1 MRRMKKNLILIT
13 TAAWLLS
20 LLATPAKAERFSDFT
35 KLVEEIQ
42 PSVVSIKVD
51 IRQRGRA
58 IGKAGGSGFII
69 DTKGH
74 ILTNHHVV
82 NNSDRVSVKLH
93 NGREYDAKIIGS
105 DALTDVALIK
115 IDAGDLKLKS
125 VELGSSRD
133 LKVGEWVLA
142 FGAPFN
148 LEQTV
153 TAGIVSA
160 KGRGGVGS
168 PFVPFIQTDVAINSG
183 NSGGPLINLAG
194 EVVGINSMIYNPM
207 VSTGL
212 SFSIPI
218 DLADSVGQQLASNGE
233 VIRGYLGV
241 RYEEVDAGMVDYFEL
256 PTVGGALINHVEPES
271 PAAKAGIKR
280 GDIITEID
288 GNRVKNHQD
297 LPYFIAQMEPGSNV
311 KLNGYRNGKDTSFTA
326 KLVAR
331 EFNGRTISA
340 ESDENRLGIEVKN
353 IGNGARQ
360 QLGIDTGVIVAKV
373 EPGSPAQRSGISQGD
388 VISEINGVEI
398 GNTNQFY
405 KVLNQF
411 KTASKLLVL
420 ITSQS
425 GSDYRVIYLK

>member
-1 MRRMKKNLILIT
+1 M
-13 TAAWLLS
+13 ALLMVIS
-20 LLATPAKAERFSDFT
+20 SVHLKAQSFPDFT
-35 KLVEEIQ
+35 GLVEQIQ

-51 IRQRGRA
+51 VRQRGR

-69 DTKGH
+69 GKEGY

-82 NNSDRVSVKLH
+82 NNSDRVSVKLS
-93 NGREYDAKIIGS
+93 NGREYQAEIIGS
-105 DALTDVALIK
+105 DQLSDVALIK
-115 IDAGDLKLKS
+115 IDGKGLNLKPVK
-125 VELGSSRD
+125 LGSSRN
-133 LKVGEWVLA
+133 LKVGAWVLA

-160 KGRGGVGS
+160 KGRGSVGS

-207 VSTGL
+207 ISTGL

-218 DLADSVGQQLASNGE
+218 DLADSVSEQLAEYGQ

-256 PTVGGALINHVEPES
+256 PQVGGALINFVEKES

-280 GDIITEID
+280 GDIITEIE

-297 LPYFIAQMEPGSNV
+297 LPYYIAQMTPGSKI
-311 KLNGYRNGKDTSFTA
+311 KLKGYRDGKAKSFKAT
-326 KLVAR
+326 LVSREDSFVAAR
-331 EFNGRTISA
+331 QQA
-340 ESDENRLGIEVKN
+340 DENHFGVEVKN
-353 IGNGARQ
+353 IGNFIRQ
-360 QLGIDTGVIVAKV
+360 QLGIDAGVVITKV
-373 EPGSPAQRSGISQGD
+373 EPGSPAQRAGISQGD
-388 VISEINGVEI
+388 VITEVNRHEINNV
-398 GNTNQFY
+398 QDFY
-405 KVLNQF
+405 QVMDKL
-411 KTASKLLVL
+411 KSASKLLVL
-420 ITSQS
+420 VTSQA
-425 GSDYRVIYLK
+425 GSDYRIVYLN

>member
-1 MRRMKKNLILIT
+1 MKKSLIALGFVFS
-13 TAAWLLS
+13 S
-20 LLATPAKAERFSDFT
+20 LVIASPAQAERFPDFT
-35 KLVEEIQ
+35 QLVEEIQ

-51 IRQRGRA
+51 VRQRGRA

-69 DTKGH
+69 DKQGH

-82 NNSDRVSVKLH
+82 NNSDKVSVKLH
-93 NGREYDAKIIGS
+93 NGREYDATIIGS
-105 DALTDVALIK
+105 DALSDVALIK
-115 IDAGDLKLKS
+115 INPKGLNLRP

-183 NSGGPLINLAG
+183 NSGGPLINLDG

-207 VSTGL
+207 ISTGL

-218 DLADSVGQQLASNGE
+218 DLADSVGEQLASNGK

-241 RYEEVDAGMVDYFEL
+241 GYEEVDQGVLDYFEL
-256 PTVGGALINHVEPES
+256 PTVGGALINSVQPDS
-271 PAAKAGIKR
+271 PAQKAGIKR
-280 GDIITEID
+280 GDIITEIE

-297 LPYFIAQMEPGSNV
+297 LPYFIAQIAPGS
-311 KLNGYRNGKDTSFTA
+311 KIEMKGYRDGKLRDFATV
-326 KLVAR
+326 LVAR
-331 EFNGRTISA
+331 DDDFA
-340 ESDENRLGIEVKN
+340 QVQPESDENRLGIEVKN
-353 IGNGARQ
+353 IGNFVRN
-360 QLGIDTGVIVAKV
+360 QLGVDSGVVVSEV

-388 VISEINGVEI
+388 VITEINQREI
-398 GNTNQFY
+398 ENTNDFY
-405 KVLNQF
+405 KAMKDFSN
-411 KTASKLLVL
+411 ANKLLILV
-420 ITSQS
+420 TGQS
-425 GSDYRVIYLK
+425 GSDYRMVYLR